1 MNKNFNLLKTF
12 IKETFSNKVDVFF
25 TIAFPLLFLFIF
37 GMVFFGN
44 TSVEVDNTLE
54 IGIYNLKSKELDGYF
69 NNTNFIESADIED
82 LKSKLKNQDLDA
94 IIVENEG
101 YQIFL
106 REGGM
111 NPQEQNFIKTT
122 IDNGLKYKQIGRREE
137 YLNIEYMS
145 VSLGETD
152 SGEMEYL
159 LTGILSISILSG
171 GMFSVIGIFGRYKKN
186 GVIKKIMSAPISPSA
201 FVLNASISKLI
212 LNIFSIIILIF
223 AAKLMYD
230 LNYRFEW
237 LEFSMIIL
245 TTSLGMMG
253 FGVILLI
260 IFKKMETASTAAS
273 LLFAIMTFFSGIY
286 FPLTLI
292 PEGIRWVSYL
302 MPVTYVV
309 KLIRHAAN
317 VETISNFE
325 FISTNIVFLIMG
337 VTFLI
342 IASNKYVKQE
352 I

>member
-1 MNKNFNLLKTF
+1 MNKNISLLKTF

-25 TIAFPLLFLFIF
+25 TIAFPLLFLFMF
-37 GMVFFGN
+37 GMIFGN
-44 TSVEVDNTLE
+44 TSMEVDNTLQ
-54 IGIYNLKSKELDGYF
+54 IGLYNLETKELVEFFD
-69 NNTNFIESADIED
+69 NSNFIESDNLDD
-82 LKSKLKNQDLDA
+82 LKNNLQNQELDA
-94 IIVENEG
+94 IIVEDEG

-106 REGGM
+106 RESGM
-111 NPQEQNFIKTT
+111 NPQEQNYIKTT
-122 IDNGLKYKQIGRREE
+122 IDNGLKYKQVGRKEE
-137 YLNIEYMS
+137 FLKEEFVS
-145 VSLGETD
+145 VSLGDTD

-186 GVIKKIMSAPISPSA
+186 GVIKKFMSAPIKPSS

-212 LNIFSIIILIF
+212 LNIFSIIILIL
-223 AAKLMYD
+223 AAKLMYN
-230 LNYRFEW
+230 LNYRFDW
-237 LEFSMIIL
+237 IEFSMIIL
-245 TTSLGMMG
+245 TSSLGMMG

-260 IFKKMETASTAAS
+260 IFKRMETASTAAS

-292 PEGIRWVSYL
+292 PEGIRWISYL

-309 KLIRHAAN
+309 NLIRHSAN

-325 FISTNIVFLIMG
+325 FITTNLVFLVLGI
-337 VTFLI
+337 TFLI